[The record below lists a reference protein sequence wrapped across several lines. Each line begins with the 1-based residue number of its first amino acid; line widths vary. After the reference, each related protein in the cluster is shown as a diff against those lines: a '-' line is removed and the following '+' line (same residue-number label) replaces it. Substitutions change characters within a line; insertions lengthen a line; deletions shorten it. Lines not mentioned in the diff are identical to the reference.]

1 MRIYGLLSV
10 LPDSPYGEG
19 HGGSWA
25 DVADRHSGHC
35 TREAGNFFPVAV
47 YRVRVWGISVR
58 DIPEAVTDNG
68 PSGNVACPSAGYGVG
83 SATSGPPPLMVSV
96 MAFI

>member
-25 DVADRHSGHC
+25 DVTDRHSGHC

-58 DIPEAVTDNG
+58 DIPLEAHGGIVQKRSLIMG
-68 PSGNVACPSAGYGVG
+68 PAE
-83 SATSGPPPLMVSV
+83 T
-96 MAFI
+96 